1 MGSRFNS
8 FTHTHHVPVLTVLP
22 AAAVAAVSSKQAL
35 SGQVRELQSS
45 KDSMAA
51 LLGQTAQQL
60 QELGAEHS
68 KLQDQLR
75 ELTQV
80 GAGSRNDSA

>member
-1 MGSRFNS
+1 
-8 FTHTHHVPVLTVLP
+8 
-22 AAAVAAVSSKQAL
+22 VSYLQTL

-45 KDSMAA
+45 KDSKAA
-51 LLGQTAQQL
+51 LLGQTEQQL

-68 KLQDQLR
+68 KLQEQLR

-80 GAGSRNDSA
+80 GAGGCRDSLLHAACCCFVKTWCGANSSL